1 MGEPLYESRPL
12 YQCVKCGRVFE
23 KEKLTKGPD
32 TRCPY
37 CTPVVYVIKKAKSPT
52 AKLIKTS
59 ELGRDP
65 SLELFEN
72 MYK

>member
-1 MGEPLYESRPL
+1 MGEPVYESRTL

-23 KEKLTKGPD
+23 KDKLSKGPD

-59 ELGRDP
+59 ELGRDS
-65 SLELFEN
+65 SLQMFEN
-72 MYK
+72 MS

>member
-1 MGEPLYESRPL
+1 MGEPIYESRIL

-23 KEKLTKGPD
+23 KDKLSKGD

-59 ELGRDP
+59 ELGRDS
-65 SLELFEN
+65 SLQMFEN
-72 MYK
+72 MS